1 MDFDYF
7 YGDQSEAFA
16 FYRTPKLFY
25 TDEKFRTLSSDAKI
39 LYGIMLDRLSLSV
52 KNDWRDD
59 DGRVYMMWGSF
70 CGIYGIELSSDGLSI
85 KENATKKLI
94 AGYET
99 NVWSGDQ
106 YEGAYL
112 RKINGYYYL
121 FLSLGTCCDGF
132 NSTYHVRVARNL

>member
-59 DGRVYMMWGSF
+59 DGKVY
-70 CGIYGIELSSDGLSI
+70 I
-85 KENATKKLI
+85 
-94 AGYET
+94 
-99 NVWSGDQ
+99 
-106 YEGAYL
+106 
-112 RKINGYYYL
+112 
-121 FLSLGTCCDGF
+121 LSLI
-132 NSTYHVRVARNL
+132 HI